1 MIYSHIYRFEDFMF
15 ASRHTF
21 LIHTGHTPQ
30 GPSWKH
36 ALQTEPP
43 AVAGLGSRIWGGKCS
58 HSMNVSIKGSTQIR
72 ATLMLH
78 KGSRCKC
85 SIPQHFTSS
94 RVMEQQQTQ
103 TAACRGLCSQSSA
116 QLLCIDVSLQCQWR
130 YWSNQPPAARNYSSF
145 PYPEDN

>member
-1 MIYSHIYRFEDFMF
+1 MIYSHICRFEDFMF

-30 GPSWKH
+30 GHPRNMLCRLSSCCCTDWG
-36 ALQTEPP
+36 
-43 AVAGLGSRIWGGKCS
+43 AGFGEGSAHIGS
-58 HSMNVSIKGSTQIR
+58 VSIKESTQIR

-85 SIPQHFTSS
+85 SIPQQFTSS

-103 TAACRGLCSQSSA
+103 TVACRGLCSRNCA

-130 YWSNQPPAARNYSSF
+130 WSNQPPAARNYSSF
-145 PYPEDN
+145 PYPGDN